1 MGCKCGDTKTA
12 PRLIEPSAAN
22 SSPDYLLQFSRE
34 SCPRCT
40 FKHLAY
46 AYVALEEVDHGYP
59 EHLVLAETALL
70 EAGFGTGSR
79 KVGIR
84 KLLDAKARAVGHLVH
99 AMEECPDKELGNKI
113 REAYT
118 SILDGDEAVDILSL
132 IVDIDELQEKEAK

>member
-12 PRLIEPSAAN
+12 PALVAPEDSNRP
-22 SSPDYLLQFSRE
+22 PDYMLQFSRE

-79 KVGIR
+79 KGGIR

-113 REAYT
+113 RDAYT
-118 SILDGDEAVDILSL
+118 RILDGDLSVDILSL
-132 IVDIDELQEKEAK
+132 LELVES